1 MVNQLNNFISNL
13 NNTALTAS
21 EDILRY
27 INMPNIRDDEKLAN
41 YMTML
46 KGFKEM
52 VTNQFN
58 ILYQNSQSSQYSD
71 ISYDLCS
78 STFLKLLTFMFGH
91 GGILY
96 HRIFNNHT
104 EFAYP
109 KSEIEEYG
117 ATNLIILWRDLFT
130 FKWNTYTN
138 NNDAYRSF
146 IDIQYILDNTYQS
159 LLTAVNSADVDRLDV
174 YNQSMYSVRHN
185 VLNMFVSNFNQNV
198 LSSFIN
204 QDDYYTIYNELDN
217 ADLIGMLTD
226 YAIHKSFINY
236 ESSIPFIYSIVIN
249 ETYIHYII
257 RDYLYYNIVGL
268 FELLFTTVDNYQYI
282 ETSIIAQ
289 GIRMI
294 IDKIGGI

>member
-1 MVNQLNNFISNL
+1 MVNQLNNFINNL
-13 NNTALTAS
+13 NNTTLTAS

-27 INMPNIRDDEKLAN
+27 INIPNIRDDEKLAN

-138 NNDAYRSF
+138 TNDAYRTF
-146 IDIQYILDNTYQS
+146 IDIQYTLDNTYHQ
-159 LLTAVNSADVDRLDV
+159 LMVAVSSADVDRLDV
-174 YNQSMYSVRHN
+174 YNQAMYYVKNNIRE
-185 VLNMFVSNFNQNV
+185 LFISNFNQNV
-198 LSSFIN
+198 LSQSLSQTEYIEIFNEIN
-204 QDDYYTIYNELDN
+204 NS
-217 ADLIGMLTD
+217 DLITMLTN
-226 YAIHKSFINY
+226 YAITKSFSSY
-236 ESSIPFIYSIVIN
+236 EEIIPYTYSVVIN
-249 ETYIHYII
+249 ESYLYYII
-257 RDYLYYNIVGL
+257 KDYLYYNIVGL
-268 FELLFTTVDNYQYI
+268 FELLFTTIDNYQYI

>member
-1 MVNQLNNFISNL
+1 MVNQLNNFINNL
-13 NNTALTAS
+13 NNTTLTAS

-27 INMPNIRDDEKLAN
+27 INIPNIRDDEKLAN

-58 ILYQNSQSSQYSD
+58 ILYQNNQSSQYSD

-130 FKWNTYTN
+130 FKW
-138 NNDAYRSF
+138 
-146 IDIQYILDNTYQS
+146 
-159 LLTAVNSADVDRLDV
+159 LTEWR
-174 YNQSMYSVRHN
+174 
-185 VLNMFVSNFNQNV
+185 VL
-198 LSSFIN
+198 
-204 QDDYYTIYNELDN
+204 
-217 ADLIGMLTD
+217 
-226 YAIHKSFINY
+226 
-236 ESSIPFIYSIVIN
+236 
-249 ETYIHYII
+249 
-257 RDYLYYNIVGL
+257 
-268 FELLFTTVDNYQYI
+268 
-282 ETSIIAQ
+282 
-289 GIRMI
+289 
-294 IDKIGGI
+294 

>member
-1 MVNQLNNFISNL
+1 M
-13 NNTALTAS
+13 
-21 EDILRY
+21 
-27 INMPNIRDDEKLAN
+27 
-41 YMTML
+41 
-46 KGFKEM
+46 
-52 VTNQFN
+52 
-58 ILYQNSQSSQYSD
+58 
-71 ISYDLCS
+71 
-78 STFLKLLTFMFGH
+78 
-91 GGILY
+91 
-96 HRIFNNHT
+96 
-104 EFAYP
+104 
-109 KSEIEEYG
+109 
-117 ATNLIILWRDLFT
+117 
-130 FKWNTYTN
+130 
-138 NNDAYRSF
+138 
-146 IDIQYILDNTYQS
+146 
-159 LLTAVNSADVDRLDV
+159 NSADVDRLDV
-174 YNQSMYSVRHN
+174 YNQSMYSVRGN

-217 ADLIGMLTD
+217 TDLIGMLTD

-236 ESSIPFIYSIVIN
+236 ETSIPFIYSIVIN

>member
-1 MVNQLNNFISNL
+1 M
-13 NNTALTAS
+13 
-21 EDILRY
+21 
-27 INMPNIRDDEKLAN
+27 
-41 YMTML
+41 
-46 KGFKEM
+46 
-52 VTNQFN
+52 
-58 ILYQNSQSSQYSD
+58 
-71 ISYDLCS
+71 
-78 STFLKLLTFMFGH
+78 
-91 GGILY
+91 
-96 HRIFNNHT
+96 
-104 EFAYP
+104 
-109 KSEIEEYG
+109 
-117 ATNLIILWRDLFT
+117 
-130 FKWNTYTN
+130 
-138 NNDAYRSF
+138 
-146 IDIQYILDNTYQS
+146 DNTYQA

-174 YNQSMYSVRHN
+174 YNQSMYSVRGN

-217 ADLIGMLTD
+217 TDLIGMLTD

-236 ESSIPFIYSIVIN
+236 ETSIPFIYSIVIN

>member
-1 MVNQLNNFISNL
+1 MVNQLNNFITNL
-13 NNTALTAS
+13 NNTTLTAS

-27 INMPNIRDDEKLAN
+27 INIPNIRDDEKLAN

-78 STFLKLLTFMFGH
+78 STFLKLLTFMFGY

-130 FKWNTYTN
+130 FKWNTYTKN
-138 NNDAYRSF
+138 DDAYRSF
-146 IDIQYILDNTYQS
+146 IDIQFILDNTYQA

-174 YNQSMYSVRHN
+174 YNQSMYSVRGN

-217 ADLIGMLTD
+217 TDLIGMLTD

-236 ESSIPFIYSIVIN
+236 ETSIPFIYSIVIN